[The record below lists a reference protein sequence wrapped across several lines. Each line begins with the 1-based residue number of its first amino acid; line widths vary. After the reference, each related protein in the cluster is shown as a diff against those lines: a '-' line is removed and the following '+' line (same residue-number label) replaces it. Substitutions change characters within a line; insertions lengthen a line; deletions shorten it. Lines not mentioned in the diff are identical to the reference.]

1 MIIKRFFKIC
11 DLYGTHFHWYIGYKP
26 KLYTIYGGIFSILS
40 IFFWIAI
47 FLLFEFN
54 NLKRT
59 HPVISS
65 STFPPKGYRNIKFGQ
80 EKLYLPW
87 RIIDYDERFINHKGI
102 IYPKIYYFTRTLNK
116 SNGEID
122 TNYTL
127 LNYKLCNETN
137 MKNLGKEFL
146 LDINLSELYCIDME
160 DLNMGGNWNTDF
172 LNYIRFDLYLC
183 ENGSDYNETSGK
195 CTSFN
200 DLEKK
205 FGNDN
210 SLFFEL
216 LYPMV
221 QFQPTEEGTPLIIL
235 YQAYYYL
242 FTKYTNKLDRIY
254 LREYILEDDKG
265 WIFNTAKKKHYWG
278 TYSLDG
284 DNFVRSDDKDYVHK
298 GSTSRL
304 YSIKIYLN
312 LGITYYTRKYK
323 KLWEILSE
331 VFPIV
336 KAITAIFS
344 FLAELMNEIHSS
356 KKLHDLIMDINQAPD
371 KKNKYNYNFN
381 ILKGKK
387 IKNFTNIFCY
397 TQEQKYKPKRENT
410 INKEISRFRFQSG
423 KNNNNNNNSSPK
435 NDSHLGLK
443 IKKNSIL
450 REFSENFD
458 GNSSKINKIERIRYK
473 KRYYLFEFILMK
485 LGSKKDH
492 FGLVPEGF
500 RKSFCIFS
508 HLIDISSYIKLYKKF
523 ENVQKIV
530 INLANK
536 NQPTY
541 QRNDSIISIKKNK
554 RKISA
559 I

>member
-40 IFFWIAI
+40 VFLWIAI
-47 FLLFEFN
+47 FILFGFKN
-54 NLKRT
+54 FKRT
-59 HPVISS
+59 HPLISS
-65 STFPPKGYRNIKFGQ
+65 STFPPKGYRNIKFGK

-116 SNGEID
+116 SNGVID

-160 DLNMGGNWNTDF
+160 DLNMGGNWNINF

-183 ENGSDYNETSGK
+183 ENGSDYNETSDK

-200 DLEKK
+200 DIEKK
-205 FGNDN
+205 FGKDN

-221 QFQPTEEGTPLIIL
+221 QFQPTEEGTPLLIL

-242 FTKYTNKLDRIY
+242 FTKNSNKLDRIY
-254 LREYILEDDKG
+254 LREYILEDEKG
-265 WIFNTAKKKHYWG
+265 WIFNTAKKISYWG

-284 DNFVRSDDKDYVHK
+284 DNFVRSDDMDYVHK

-304 YSIKIYLN
+304 YSLKIYLN

-331 VFPIV
+331 VFPIA

-344 FLAELMNEIHSS
+344 FFAETINEILSS
-356 KKLHDLIMDINQAPD
+356 KKLHELIMDINQNPD

-381 ILKGKK
+381 ILKEKK

-397 TQEQKYKPKRENT
+397 TQDQKYKPKRENT
-410 INKEISRFRFQSG
+410 LNKEVSRFKFQSG
-423 KNNNNNNNSSPK
+423 KSNNNNSSPK

-443 IKKNSIL
+443 LKKNSIL

-458 GNSSKINKIERIRYK
+458 GNSSKINKIERIKYK

-485 LGSKKDH
+485 LRSKKDH
-492 FGLVPEGF
+492 FRLIPERF
-500 RKSFCIFS
+500 RKSFCIFT
-508 HLIDISSYIKLYKKF
+508 HLLDISSYIKLYKKF

-530 INLANK
+530 VNLANK
-536 NQPTY
+536 NQPNY
-541 QRNDSIISIKKNK
+541 QRNDSIISIRKNK

>member
-59 HPVISS
+59 HPVISA

-137 MKNLGKEFL
+137 MINLGKEFL

-160 DLNMGGNWNTDF
+160 DLNMGGNLNTDF

-183 ENGSDYNETSGK
+183 ENGSDYNEASGK

-205 FGNDN
+205 FGKDN
-210 SLFFEL
+210 SIFFEL

-254 LREYILEDDKG
+254 LREYILEDEKG

-344 FLAELMNEIHSS
+344 FLAESMNEIHSS
-356 KKLHDLIMDINQAPD
+356 KKLHDLIMDINQSPD

-381 ILKGKK
+381 ILKGKR

-423 KNNNNNNNSSPK
+423 KNNNNNNSSPK

-443 IKKNSIL
+443 LKKNSIL

-458 GNSSKINKIERIRYK
+458 GNSSKINKIERIKYK

-541 QRNDSIISIKKNK
+541 QRNDSIISIRKNK

>member
-40 IFFWIAI
+40 VFLWIAI
-47 FLLFEFN
+47 FILFGFKN
-54 NLKRT
+54 FKRT
-59 HPVISS
+59 HPLISS
-65 STFPPKGYRNIKFGQ
+65 STFPPKGYRNIKFGK

-116 SNGEID
+116 SNGVID

-160 DLNMGGNWNTDF
+160 DLNMGGNRNINF

-183 ENGSDYNETSGK
+183 ENGSDYNETSDK
-195 CTSFN
+195 CTSFS
-200 DLEKK
+200 DIEKK
-205 FGNDN
+205 FGKDN

-221 QFQPTEEGTPLIIL
+221 QFQPTEEGTPLLIL

-242 FTKYTNKLDRIY
+242 FTKNSNKLDSIY
-254 LREYILEDDKG
+254 LREFVLEDEKG
-265 WIFNTAKKKHYWG
+265 WIFNTAKKISYWG

-284 DNFVRSDDKDYVHK
+284 DNFVRSDDMDYVHK

-304 YSIKIYLN
+304 YSLKIYLN

-331 VFPIV
+331 VFPIA

-344 FLAELMNEIHSS
+344 FFAETINEIHSA
-356 KKLHDLIMDINQAPD
+356 KKLHELIMDINQNPD

-397 TQEQKYKPKRENT
+397 TQDQKYKPKRENT
-410 INKEISRFRFQSG
+410 LNKEVSRFKFQSG
-423 KNNNNNNNSSPK
+423 KSSNNNSSPK

-443 IKKNSIL
+443 LKKNSIL

-458 GNSSKINKIERIRYK
+458 GNSSKINKIERVKYK

-485 LGSKKDH
+485 LRSKKDH
-492 FGLVPEGF
+492 FRLLPGRF
-500 RKSFCIFS
+500 RKSFCIFT
-508 HLIDISSYIKLYKKF
+508 HLLDISSYIKLYKKF

-530 INLANK
+530 VNLANK

-541 QRNDSIISIKKNK
+541 QRNDSIISIRKNK

>member
-40 IFFWIAI
+40 VFLWIAI
-47 FLLFEFN
+47 FILFGFKN
-54 NLKRT
+54 FKRT
-59 HPVISS
+59 HPLISS
-65 STFPPKGYRNIKFGQ
+65 STFPPKGYRNIKFGK

-116 SNGEID
+116 SNGVID

-160 DLNMGGNWNTDF
+160 DLNMGGNWNINF

-183 ENGSDYNETSGK
+183 ENGSDYNETSDK
-195 CTSFN
+195 CTSFS
-200 DLEKK
+200 DIEKK
-205 FGNDN
+205 FGKDN

-221 QFQPTEEGTPLIIL
+221 QFQPTEEGTPLLIL

-242 FTKYTNKLDRIY
+242 FTKNSNKLDRIY
-254 LREYILEDDKG
+254 LREFVLEDEKG
-265 WIFNTAKKKHYWG
+265 WIFNTAKKISYWG

-284 DNFVRSDDKDYVHK
+284 DNFVRSDDMDYVHK

-304 YSIKIYLN
+304 YSLKIYLN

-331 VFPIV
+331 VFPIA
-336 KAITAIFS
+336 KAIMAIFS
-344 FLAELMNEIHSS
+344 FFAETINEIHSA
-356 KKLHDLIMDINQAPD
+356 KKLHELIMDINQNPD

-381 ILKGKK
+381 ILKEKK

-397 TQEQKYKPKRENT
+397 TQDQKYKPKRENT
-410 INKEISRFRFQSG
+410 LNKEVSRFKFQSG
-423 KNNNNNNNSSPK
+423 KSNNNNSSPK

-443 IKKNSIL
+443 LKKNSIL

-458 GNSSKINKIERIRYK
+458 GNSSKINKIERIKYK

-485 LGSKKDH
+485 LRSKKDH
-492 FGLVPEGF
+492 FRLIPERF
-500 RKSFCIFS
+500 RKSFCIFT
-508 HLIDISSYIKLYKKF
+508 HLLDISSYIKLYKKF
-523 ENVQKIV
+523 ENVQKILV
-530 INLANK
+530 NLANK

-541 QRNDSIISIKKNK
+541 QRNDSIISIRKNK

>member
-137 MKNLGKEFL
+137 MINLGKEFL

-160 DLNMGGNWNTDF
+160 DLNMGRNWNTDF

-200 DLEKK
+200 EIEKK
-205 FGNDN
+205 FGKDN

-254 LREYILEDDKG
+254 LREYILEDEKG

-284 DNFVRSDDKDYVHK
+284 DNFVRSDDVDYVHK

-344 FLAELMNEIHSS
+344 FLAESMNEIHSS

-423 KNNNNNNNSSPK
+423 KNNNNNNSSPK

-443 IKKNSIL
+443 LKKNSIL

-458 GNSSKINKIERIRYK
+458 GNSSKFNKIERIKYK

-485 LGSKKDH
+485 LRSKKDH

-541 QRNDSIISIKKNK
+541 QRNDSIISIRKNK

>member
-47 FLLFEFN
+47 FLLFGFN
-54 NLKRT
+54 NFKRT
-59 HPVISS
+59 HPVISA

-137 MKNLGKEFL
+137 MINLGKEFL

-160 DLNMGGNWNTDF
+160 DLNMGRNWNTDF

-205 FGNDN
+205 FGKDN

-254 LREYILEDDKG
+254 LREYILEDEKG
-265 WIFNTAKKKHYWG
+265 WIFNTAKKKSYWG

-344 FLAELMNEIHSS
+344 FLAESMNEIHSS

-381 ILKGKK
+381 ILKGKR

-423 KNNNNNNNSSPK
+423 KNNNNNNSSPK

-443 IKKNSIL
+443 LKKNSIL

-485 LGSKKDH
+485 LRSKKDH

-541 QRNDSIISIKKNK
+541 QRNDSIISIRKNK

>member
-40 IFFWIAI
+40 VFLWIAI
-47 FLLFEFN
+47 FILFGFKN
-54 NLKRT
+54 FKRT
-59 HPVISS
+59 HPLISS
-65 STFPPKGYRNIKFGQ
+65 STFPPKGYRNIKFGE

-116 SNGEID
+116 SNGVID

-160 DLNMGGNWNTDF
+160 DLNMGGNWNINF

-183 ENGSDYNETSGK
+183 ENGSDYNETSDK
-195 CTSFN
+195 CTSFS
-200 DLEKK
+200 DIEKK
-205 FGNDN
+205 FGKDN

-221 QFQPTEEGTPLIIL
+221 QFQPTEEGTPLLIL

-242 FTKYTNKLDRIY
+242 FTKNSNKLDRIY
-254 LREYILEDDKG
+254 LREYILEDEKG
-265 WIFNTAKKKHYWG
+265 WIFNTAKKISYWG

-284 DNFVRSDDKDYVHK
+284 DNFVRSDDMDYVHK

-304 YSIKIYLN
+304 YSLKIYLN
-312 LGITYYTRKYK
+312 FGITYYTRKYK

-331 VFPIV
+331 VFPIA
-336 KAITAIFS
+336 KAIMAIFS
-344 FLAELMNEIHSS
+344 FFAETINEIHSA
-356 KKLHDLIMDINQAPD
+356 KKIHELIMDINQNPD

-397 TQEQKYKPKRENT
+397 TQDQKYKPKRENT
-410 INKEISRFRFQSG
+410 LNKEVSRFKFQNG
-423 KNNNNNNNSSPK
+423 KSNNNNSSPK

-443 IKKNSIL
+443 LKKNSIL

-458 GNSSKINKIERIRYK
+458 GNSSKINKIERVKYK

-485 LGSKKDH
+485 LRSKKDH
-492 FGLVPEGF
+492 FRLLPERF
-500 RKSFCIFS
+500 RKSFCVFT
-508 HLIDISSYIKLYKKF
+508 HLLDISSYIKLYKKF

-530 INLANK
+530 VNLANK

-541 QRNDSIISIKKNK
+541 QRNDSIISIRKNK

>member
-40 IFFWIAI
+40 VFLWITIFI
-47 FLLFEFN
+47 LFGFKN
-54 NLKRT
+54 FKRT
-59 HPVISS
+59 HPLISS
-65 STFPPKGYRNIKFGQ
+65 STFPPKGYRNIKFGK

-116 SNGEID
+116 SNGVID

-160 DLNMGGNWNTDF
+160 DLNMGGNWNINF

-183 ENGSDYNETSGK
+183 ENGSDYNETSDK

-200 DLEKK
+200 DIEKK
-205 FGNDN
+205 FGKDN

-221 QFQPTEEGTPLIIL
+221 QFQPTEEGTPLLIL

-242 FTKYTNKLDRIY
+242 FTKNSNKLDRIY
-254 LREYILEDDKG
+254 LREYILEDEKG
-265 WIFNTAKKKHYWG
+265 WIFNTAKKISYWG

-284 DNFVRSDDKDYVHK
+284 DNFVRSDDMDYVHK

-304 YSIKIYLN
+304 YSLKIYLN

-331 VFPIV
+331 VFPIA

-344 FLAELMNEIHSS
+344 FFAETINEILSS
-356 KKLHDLIMDINQAPD
+356 KKLHELIMDINQNPD

-381 ILKGKK
+381 ILKEKK

-397 TQEQKYKPKRENT
+397 TQDQKYKPKRENT
-410 INKEISRFRFQSG
+410 LNKEVSRFKFQSG
-423 KNNNNNNNSSPK
+423 KSNNNNSSPK

-443 IKKNSIL
+443 LKKNSIL

-458 GNSSKINKIERIRYK
+458 GNSSKINKIERIKYK

-485 LGSKKDH
+485 LRSKKDH
-492 FGLVPEGF
+492 FRLIPERF
-500 RKSFCIFS
+500 RKSFCIFT
-508 HLIDISSYIKLYKKF
+508 HLLDISSYIKLYKKF

-530 INLANK
+530 VNLANK
-536 NQPTY
+536 NQPNY
-541 QRNDSIISIKKNK
+541 QRNDSIISIRKNK

>member
-40 IFFWIAI
+40 IFFWIGI

-183 ENGSDYNETSGK
+183 ENGSDYNEASGK

-200 DLEKK
+200 EIEKK
-205 FGNDN
+205 FGKDN

-242 FTKYTNKLDRIY
+242 FTKYTNKLDTIY
-254 LREYILEDDKG
+254 LREYILEDEKG

-278 TYSLDG
+278 TYSLEG

-331 VFPIV
+331 VYPIV
-336 KAITAIFS
+336 KVITALLS
-344 FLAELMNEIHSS
+344 FLAESMNEIHSS

-423 KNNNNNNNSSPK
+423 KNNNNNNSSPK

-443 IKKNSIL
+443 LKKNSIL

-485 LGSKKDH
+485 LRSKKDH

-541 QRNDSIISIKKNK
+541 QRNDSIISIRKNK
-554 RKISA
+554 CKISA